1 MFVAKAENDTDN
13 GSLNSDRLQKDPGGT
28 YYHLFQFSPD
38 AMVLARIEDD
48 VILNV
53 NQAFEKLSG
62 FSADEII
69 GRTPAA
75 LGFWLAPDYWKH
87 VISRLT
93 VERELHDLKMRLQG
107 KEGSVSTVLMAMRSL
122 EIEGKSCYVATVRDI
137 TARKT
142 AERAVWDQIEELHA
156 TLDISLSSDSE
167 ATNEEVRQIIDFQ
180 AVQELMNSF
189 YKVTKIGVSIIDLS
203 GNILVA
209 TGWQDTCSK
218 FNHVHTQ
225 TLAKCIESSFHA
237 SKDNGLECCTLHNCK
252 TNVLGT
258 RTPIVVGGK
267 HIADLFLSQFFFDDE
282 TPDYEQILQ
291 QADKYGFQREQY
303 LAALQE
309 IPRWSRETV
318 RNAMKFYTN
327 LARMIAR
334 LSYKNILL
342 SEALL
347 EQRRVEEALLERES
361 RLKDFMG
368 FSPSACYLFDAD
380 LNLIYCNK
388 SAEELSGMPLNISDS
403 QKIETVVDD
412 IRESGHSE
420 KYIEVLRSGKPL
432 FIDAC
437 TRSSKS
443 GDRQF
448 SVRAFK
454 AGNNLAVI
462 WTDITG
468 IKQAAQELLAAKEAA
483 EAANRAKSE
492 FLANMSHEIRTP
504 MNGIIGM
511 IQLLRLTELNAE
523 QQDYL
528 ANIDVSAENLM
539 TVINDILDLSRIEAE
554 KLELEQVDFSLRR
567 CLDDVVQNQLQ
578 RIRAKG
584 LTLNEVSIS
593 PAVPDIL
600 KGDSL
605 RLKQILLNL
614 INNAVKFTEKGS
626 ITITAEPKENR
637 GEAVLIEI
645 SVADT
650 GIGIKPENIEKI
662 FAPFSQADAST
673 TRKYGGT
680 GLGLAICSRLV
691 NLMGGSI
698 QVKSAEGSGSVFQIS
713 MPFTVVATAENPAT
727 EPRVTPASSR
737 MWDGPALRILL
748 AEDQEINL
756 QFVDTILQKMGH
768 KVITAR
774 DGREAVAKW
783 EQETFDI
790 ILMDVQMPGMDGIE
804 ATRKIRSSEKE
815 GCKVPIIALT
825 AYAMNGDCEQLL
837 DSGFD
842 GYVSKPMVIKRLT
855 NEMKRLMPGT

>member
-1 MFVAKAENDTDN
+1 MFAAKMENNPDN
-13 GSLNSDRLQKDPGGT
+13 TTLNNDSPQRDHGSI

-62 FSADEII
+62 YSSDEII
-69 GRTPAA
+69 GCTTSE
-75 LGFWLAPDYWKH
+75 LGFWLAPDYWQH
-87 VISRLT
+87 VVSRLAT
-93 VERELHDLKMRLQG
+93 ERELHDLKMRLQR
-107 KEGSVSTVLMAMRSL
+107 KEGSVICVLMAIRSL
-122 EIEGKSCYVATVRDI
+122 EIEGQSCYVATARDI
-137 TARKT
+137 TARKM
-142 AERAVWDQIEELHA
+142 AERAAWDQIEELHA

-167 ATNEEVRQIIDFQ
+167 ATSEEVRQIIDFQ

-189 YKVTKIGVSIIDLS
+189 YMVTKIGVSITDLN

-218 FNHVHTQ
+218 FNHIHTH
-225 TLAKCIESSFHA
+225 TLANCIESSFN
-237 SKDNGLECCTLHNCK
+237 SSRENGPECCTIHNCK

-258 RTPIVVGGK
+258 RTPILVGGK
-267 HIADLFLSQFFFDDE
+267 HIADLFLSQFFFDGE

-291 QADKYGFQREQY
+291 HADKYGFQREQY

-388 SAEELSGMPLNISDS
+388 SAEEISGVPPNLPDNM
-403 QKIETVVDD
+403 KIETVVAD
-412 IRESGHSE
+412 IKESGHYE
-420 KYIEVLRSGKPL
+420 KYIEVLRSGEPL

-454 AGNNLAVI
+454 AGSNLAVI

-511 IQLLRLTELNAE
+511 IQLLRLTELNDE
-523 QQDYL
+523 QQEYL
-528 ANIDVSAENLM
+528 SNIDVSAENLM

-554 KLELEQVDFSLRR
+554 KLELEQVDFSLCR

-578 RIRAKG
+578 RIQAKG
-584 LTLNEVSIS
+584 LTLNEIHIS
-593 PAVPDIL
+593 PAVPDTL
-600 KGDSL
+600 RGDSL

-614 INNAVKFTEKGS
+614 INNAVKFTEKGC
-626 ITITAEPKENR
+626 ITITAELKEKR
-637 GEAVLIEI
+637 GEEALIQI

-650 GIGIKPENIEKI
+650 GIGIKHENIDKI

-680 GLGLAICSRLV
+680 GLGLAICRRLSS
-691 NLMGGSI
+691 LMGGSI
-698 QVKSAEGSGSVFQIS
+698 QVESTEGSGSVFHVL
-713 MPFTVVATAENPAT
+713 MPFTVVAASGNLAKESRAM
-727 EPRVTPASSR
+727 PASSH

-804 ATRKIRSSEKE
+804 ATRKIRGSEKE
-815 GCKVPIIALT
+815 GCKIPIIALT

-855 NEMKRLMPGT
+855 NEMKRLIRT